1 MFRRSGMGLS
11 TFHVTPA
18 SALAFSWLSAL
29 SWNRTSHL
37 PIKGRPLYQ
46 LSYLRKTY
54 NDEAGRCLRSFWI
67 RNSTHRMRFG
77 RYPYNTAGR
86 MLSHP

>member
-1 MFRRSGMGLS
+1 MGLS

-18 SALAFSWLSAL
+18 SALAFWHLHGARFAL
-29 SWNRTSHL
+29 ATFRATV
-37 PIKGRPLYQ
+37 GRST
-46 LSYLRKTY
+46 LSYLRGTY

-67 RNSTHRMRFG
+67 RNSTRRMRFG